1 MSLRQEV
8 HGPLENVFTDIWV
21 VKGGSKMPLPIP
33 VRITKTMT
41 IVRNPATKEL
51 SLINAMRVS
60 DALLSE
66 IEALGAIRHILT
78 VGGGHG
84 KDDGFYR
91 DRTGAKVYDVEGH
104 KYVRKLGPASDK
116 NEVYMEADIQ
126 LTEESQLPLPNAE
139 LKLIHTNGTP
149 EGVICINDEGGIL
162 VTGDS
167 LQNTPEPNEYVN
179 FFARIIM
186 KKRGFFHAFNV
197 GPAWLEN
204 AKPAASDLK
213 SIFLDSEYA
222 NVIPGHGDPVTG
234 SAKEKYRPAV
244 EAAIQKTQ

>member
-1 MSLRQEV
+1 MSKTKSPMSLRQEV

-167 LQNTPEPNEYVN
+167 LQNTP
-179 FFARIIM
+179 
-186 KKRGFFHAFNV
+186 
-197 GPAWLEN
+197 
-204 AKPAASDLK
+204 
-213 SIFLDSEYA
+213 
-222 NVIPGHGDPVTG
+222 
-234 SAKEKYRPAV
+234 
-244 EAAIQKTQ
+244 